1 MKEVRFDQYVRS
13 QFEGE
18 AIAPPAHIEEAVFSA
33 LAATQRRNQ
42 LRRGAAG
49 VLLVGACAV
58 GMWLN
63 NSADVAHS
71 LPAVSTEQPA
81 LVPASLPAVAVE
93 DRSTVETGGASA
105 AETIVDQ
112 PTSAIQETRP
122 IHRTQPSASARSS
135 DPKSDAMERPGSM
148 KEAQAKELNS
158 LAWPDGNNPAELL
171 EKQTETWIMP
181 ATVKVKE

>member
-1 MKEVRFDQYVRS
+1 MKEERFDQYVRS

-33 LAATQRRNQ
+33 LTAAQRRNQ

-63 NSADVAHS
+63 NSSEVAHPYS
-71 LPAVSTEQPA
+71 PASSEQPT
-81 LVPASLPAVAVE
+81 LVPASMPAVAAE
-93 DRSTVETGGASA
+93 DHSTVETGGASA
-105 AETIVDQ
+105 AEAIVEQ
-112 PTSAIQETRP
+112 PTSAILETSAMN
-122 IHRTQPSASARSS
+122 RTQPVVAARSS
-135 DPKSDAMERPGSM
+135 APRSDAMERPESM
-148 KEAQAKELNS
+148 NEAQAKELNS
-158 LAWPDGNNPAELL
+158 LALPAGNHPAELL
-171 EKQTETWIMP
+171 EKQEETWIMP